1 MIYMLDTANIPDIA
15 RCIDLYPIAGV
26 TTNPSI
32 ITKENKPLP
41 EILKG
46 IKAVI
51 GDDIMLHAQVMGKDA
66 TTMIAEAYRLQELV
80 GSNFVVKIPA
90 TAQGIKAMKTLARN
104 NDLRITATAILSPQQ
119 ALMAAVAGAEFLAPY
134 VNRLDNICGDGVRV
148 VSDIVTLLQKH
159 HLPSK
164 LLAASFKNVQQVH
177 DVAMAGAQSVT
188 ISPDVFEQL
197 IVHPLTDSGV
207 AGFVR
212 DWEGVYGKDTSVL
225 DVI

>member
-1 MIYMLDTANIPDIA
+1 MIYMLDTANISDIA

-32 ITKENKPLP
+32 IAKENKPLP

-80 GSNFVVKIPA
+80 GSNYVVKIPA

-104 NDLRITATAILSPQQ
+104 HDVRITATAILSPQQ

-159 HLPSK
+159 HLSSK

>member
-1 MIYMLDTANIPDIA
+1 MLDTANIDDIT
-15 RCIDLYPIAGV
+15 RCIDLYPITGV

-32 ITKENKPLP
+32 IAKENKPLP

-90 TAQGIKAMKTLARN
+90 TAQGIKAMKTIARN
-104 NDLRITATAILSPQQ
+104 HDLRITATAILSPQQ

-148 VSDIVTLLQKH
+148 VSDIVTLLQRH
-159 HLPSK
+159 NLPSK

-177 DVAMAGAQSVT
+177 DVAMAGAHSVT

-212 DWEGVYGKDTSVL
+212 DWESVYGTDTSVL

>member
-1 MIYMLDTANIPDIA
+1 MIYMLDTANIHDIA
-15 RCIDLYPIAGV
+15 RCIDLYPITGV

-32 ITKENKPLP
+32 IAKENKQLP

-90 TAQGIKAMKTLARN
+90 TAQGIKAMKTIARN
-104 NDLRITATAILSPQQ
+104 HDLRITATAILSPQQ

-177 DVAMAGAQSVT
+177 DVAMTGAQSVT